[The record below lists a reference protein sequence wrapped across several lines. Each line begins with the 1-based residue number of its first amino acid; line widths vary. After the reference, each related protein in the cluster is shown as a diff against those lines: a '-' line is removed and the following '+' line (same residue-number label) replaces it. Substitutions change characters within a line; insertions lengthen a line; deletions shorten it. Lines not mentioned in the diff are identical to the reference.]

1 MYSPAVNRRVHSL
14 YKIEEKIPP
23 PSIYQYV
30 SNYFLL
36 EVLSPSAL
44 LIELNTTAMNI
55 GELKIQLPHV
65 YWHTVYLQTT
75 KLQHFFS
82 GSQLRVFD
90 KSTFLKFGV
99 QVSLILKFPDDQDSL
114 LR

>member
-1 MYSPAVNRRVHSL
+1 MHSL
-14 YKIEEKIPP
+14 YKIQEKIPP
-23 PSIYQYV
+23 PSIYQDV

-55 GELKIQLPHV
+55 GELKIQLPLCLL
-65 YWHTVYLQTT
+65 TQTT